1 MKQDILNLLS
11 PLNVGLFL
19 FFIFLLIKRSMLLRL
34 LILPW
39 SIFYH
44 WTRTIKVLFS
54 TSLSPKEQSIFEE
67 QFKYL
72 IVTSSV
78 FNELNQQQ
86 QQQQMLENAP
96 QTTEGIGHLFILT
109 ISLLY
114 SVTLLATCYYYYHDT
129 LICGLLISY
138 LFTCY
143 FIYRHNKHVQVRK
156 IHASA
161 LDSMHEIISLSQKSD
176 TALAT
181 LSANTQRL
189 IPIIKPH
196 LETYTQLINQLKP
209 LTDSQNLCRLRDMYM
224 DKLQDVDLL
233 ITSIRSKRRD
243 YFLHLLALD
252 VMSNNQAAHYGK
264 NWKRAIQI
272 NRQLVLEYQKF
283 NKQLAQV
290 VSSEPLTV
298 MTGSK
303 GTKSLSLNYALSPS
317 SPMTDIS
324 LSENKAVDLIQ
335 KVAAIERYM
344 EECQSKLF
352 ACRQDMKYLS
362 YGRGTV
368 QSLNRINTRFTSV
381 DDTLV
386 KLSAR
391 WEESKTILKS
401 LLAEQEHKDD
411 TTLPSPPSSPV
422 HQEISKSLSL
432 NHGTIRKRNRNSY
445 FF

>member
-1 MKQDILNLLS
+1 
-11 PLNVGLFL
+11 
-19 FFIFLLIKRSMLLRL
+19 MLLRL

-303 GTKSLSLNYALSPS
+303 VIVL
-317 SPMTDIS
+317 
-324 LSENKAVDLIQ
+324 
-335 KVAAIERYM
+335 
-344 EECQSKLF
+344 KLCF
-352 ACRQDMKYLS
+352 
-362 YGRGTV
+362 V
-368 QSLNRINTRFTSV
+368 
-381 DDTLV
+381 
-386 KLSAR
+386 
-391 WEESKTILKS
+391 TIITN
-401 LLAEQEHKDD
+401 D
-411 TTLPSPPSSPV
+411 
-422 HQEISKSLSL
+422 
-432 NHGTIRKRNRNSY
+432 
-445 FF
+445 